1 MESLHTFAICMF
13 YGNKLKL
20 LVTHFN
26 FLLEVKI
33 LNAI

>member
-1 MESLHTFAICMF
+1 MESLHTFAFCMF
-13 YGNKLKL
+13 YGNKLNI

-26 FLLEVKI
+26 FIVEVKI